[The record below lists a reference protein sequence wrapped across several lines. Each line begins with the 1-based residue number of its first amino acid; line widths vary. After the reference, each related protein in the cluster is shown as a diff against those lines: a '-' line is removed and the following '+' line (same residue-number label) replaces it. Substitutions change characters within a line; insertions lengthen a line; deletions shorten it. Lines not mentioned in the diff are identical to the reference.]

1 MFSIIQA
8 AGWPIWPLIACSIL
22 ALALVFERFTS
33 LKTPKVAPPKL
44 TDEAISVSRGGVPGA
59 EVVRQLEQNS
69 LLGEVL
75 ATGFRTLNANPRITE
90 ADLRAALEG
99 AGRQAAHKLER
110 YLAALATIAS
120 AAPLLGLLGTVIGM
134 IEIFGSQAGSG
145 GVANASGGNPA
156 QLAQGISIAL
166 YNTAFGLIVA
176 IPSLIFWRYFR
187 AQVDG
192 YLLTMELATERFV
205 RHLNTLRK

>member
-8 AGWPIWPLIACSIL
+8 AGWPIWPLLACSIV
-22 ALALVFERFTS
+22 ALALVIERFSS
-33 LKTPKVAPPKL
+33 LKTMKIAPPKL
-44 TDEAISVSRGGVPGA
+44 LGEAMVVSRNTLPPPD
-59 EVVRQLEQNS
+59 VVLKLEQNS

-75 ATGFRTLNANPRITE
+75 ASGLRALGANPRISE
-90 ADLRAALEG
+90 ADLRSTLEG

-134 IEIFGSQAGSG
+134 IEIFGAQSG
-145 GVANASGGNPA
+145 NASNTGGNPA

-166 YNTAFGLIVA
+166 YNTAFGLMVA
-176 IPSLIFWRYFR
+176 IPALIFWRYFR
-187 AQVDG
+187 ARVDG
-192 YLLTMELATERFV
+192 YLLSMELAAEQFV
-205 RHLNTLRK
+205 RHLNRLRK

>member
-8 AGWPIWPLIACSIL
+8 AGWPIWPLVACSIA
-22 ALALVFERFTS
+22 ALALIMERFSS
-33 LKTPKVAPPKL
+33 LKVPKVAPPQL
-44 TDEAISVSRGGVPGA
+44 LDEAIIVSRDGVPLPD
-59 EVVRQLEQNS
+59 VVSKLEQNS

-75 ATGFRTLNANPRITE
+75 ASGLLALTTNPQISE
-90 ADLRAALEG
+90 DDLRATLEG

-134 IEIFGSQAGSG
+134 IEIFGSQAGSASS
-145 GVANASGGNPA
+145 GVGGNPA
-156 QLAQGISIAL
+156 QLAQGISMAL
-166 YNTAFGLIVA
+166 YNTAFGLMVA

-187 AQVDG
+187 ARVDG
-192 YLLTMELATERFV
+192 YLLTMELAAERFV

>member
-8 AGWPIWPLIACSIL
+8 AGWPIWPLIACSIV
-22 ALALVFERFTS
+22 ALALIIERFSS
-33 LKTPKVAPPKL
+33 LSTPKVAPAKL
-44 TDEAISVSRGGVPGA
+44 LAEAMIVSRITVPSPDI
-59 EVVRQLEQNS
+59 VFKLEQSS

-75 ATGFRTLNANPRITE
+75 ASGLRVLSANPLISE
-90 ADLRAALEG
+90 ADLRSTLEG

-120 AAPLLGLLGTVIGM
+120 AAPLLGLLGTVVGM
-134 IEIFGSQAGSG
+134 IEIFSAQAGGIS
-145 GVANASGGNPA
+145 NAAGGNPA

-166 YNTAFGLIVA
+166 YNTAFGLMVA
-176 IPSLIFWRYFR
+176 IPALIFWRYFR
-187 AQVDG
+187 ARVDG
-192 YLLTMELATERFV
+192 HLLTMELAAERFV